1 MIKIVISGI
10 LGKMGQVVKNEL
22 MKDNSLSLVGAFD
35 RFLNDF
41 VKDDLNKLP
50 KTDVLIDF
58 TNPSLLNN
66 LLEYAIKNKVKL
78 VLATTGYSDEDFM
91 KIKEASKH
99 IPIFYS
105 ANYSIGINQ
114 LINTISKI
122 GNSINKDDELKIIDI
137 HHKEKLDS
145 PSGTAIYLA
154 NHLNDS
160 LNYKRKIVY
169 EGDDPLDINIKA
181 FREGDVVGIHEIV
194 ISNKDETIYL
204 KHEAHNKNIFAKGAL
219 LAAKFINKKDE
230 GLYYMKDLYGDNNE

>member
-137 HHKEKLDS
+137 HHTEKIDS

-169 EGDDPLDINIKA
+169 EGDNPLDINIKA

>member
-99 IPIFYS
+99 IPIF
-105 ANYSIGINQ
+105 
-114 LINTISKI
+114 
-122 GNSINKDDELKIIDI
+122 
-137 HHKEKLDS
+137 
-145 PSGTAIYLA
+145 
-154 NHLNDS
+154 
-160 LNYKRKIVY
+160 
-169 EGDDPLDINIKA
+169 
-181 FREGDVVGIHEIV
+181 
-194 ISNKDETIYL
+194 
-204 KHEAHNKNIFAKGAL
+204 
-219 LAAKFINKKDE
+219 
-230 GLYYMKDLYGDNNE
+230 

>member
-169 EGDDPLDINIKA
+169 EGDNPLDINIKA